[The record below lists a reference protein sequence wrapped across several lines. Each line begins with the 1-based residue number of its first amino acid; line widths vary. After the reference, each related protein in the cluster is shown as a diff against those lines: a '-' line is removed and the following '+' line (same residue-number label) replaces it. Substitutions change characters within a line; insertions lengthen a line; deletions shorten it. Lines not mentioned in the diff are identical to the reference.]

1 MDQRWQIELLGWLR
15 VVQADR
21 VISRFRTRK
30 AEALLAYLAYFRH
43 RSHPR
48 EQLVELLQPEGVPSA
63 GLRRLSV
70 EITVLRRQLEPPGVP
85 PGAVLIATR
94 TAIQLNPEACVTDVA
109 RFEAALEAAKRAQTP
124 VERAQHLAG
133 AARLYRGELLPGR
146 FEEWILPEQQR
157 LAEAFLTALH
167 ELVGLL

>member
-1 MDQRWQIELLGWLR
+1 MDRPWEIELLGWLR

-21 VISRFRTRK
+21 VINRFRTRK

-109 RFEAALEAAKRAQTP
+109 HFEAALEAAKRAQTP
-124 VERAQHLAG
+124 VERAQQLAV

-146 FEEWILPEQQR
+146 FARRAPGGSSCR
-157 LAEAFLTALH
+157 PAR
-167 ELVGLL
+167 